1 MNRPVRLLVAWLAS
15 RLLGLAKFSL
25 KIHCSYRNTATKHT
39 RKNTY
44 LLHRWI
50 ELEQTSTAGQRG
62 ALHTERVSHLFYWA
76 RAMLRITYF
85 GLCAYLDNY
94 VHLEIYL

>member
-25 KIHCSYRNTATKHT
+25 KIHCSEHSNETYKE
-39 RKNTY
+39 NTY

-50 ELEQTSTAGQRG
+50 ELEQTSAAGQRG

-76 RAMLRITYF
+76 QAMLRITYF
-85 GLCAYLDNY
+85 GLCAYRDNY
-94 VHLEIYL
+94 VHLAICL